1 MNDACSPVTAVGSP
15 SEALSVYCVQ
25 CLSGHERVLADS
37 IDARYLGID
46 AIAVLQETHRS
57 QSGEK
62 TLAQRIML
70 PGYVFLFSGLPV
82 PFHEILSLPNVVRFL
97 SYGNAEDRALRGDD
111 LTFADWIKRYGGV
124 LGCSKAVREGSRLII
139 VHGPLKDH
147 IGIVEKV
154 DRHNRNVC
162 LKIPFSQ
169 NVRTVWMPFQW
180 AEETDRSLILELHR
194 NNSETE

>member
-46 AIAVLQETHRS
+46 AMAVLQETHRS
-57 QSGEK
+57 RGGNK
-62 TLAQRIML
+62 TLSQQVML
-70 PGYVFLFSGLPV
+70 PGYVFLFSKEPV
-82 PFHEILSLPNVVRFL
+82 PFHQILPVPNVVRFL

-111 LTFADWIKRYGGV
+111 LTFASWIKRHGG
-124 LGCSKAVREGSRLII
+124 LLSCSKAVREGSRLRII
-139 VHGPLKDH
+139 QGPLKDH
-147 IGIVEKV
+147 VGTVERV

-162 LKIPFSQ
+162 LNIAFSE

-180 AEETDRSLILELHR
+180 AEETDQPLFSNLHK
-194 NNSETE
+194 NNLGTE